1 MKRFIVR
8 FFLCIS
14 VFLLLLFIGGFVQ
27 SQLNGDFE
35 QMYGDSVDELE
46 YYEGMGYAFGQNI
59 MLPILIIIFTIITMW
74 LQSINHRL
82 GRKKKSTLK
91 KENIQG
97 PFILYLRSF
106 VDDANTR
113 KSTSTLSDI
122 TSEEE
127 ALVEALSD
135 IAPVYAI
142 GDPKDDKSPLGASR
156 LYVSDE
162 EWKNTVEYLAQRA
175 QVVVLRLGSTDSFWW
190 EVRMALNKIDKQK
203 ILFVIPESDSLDSI
217 LVLSKYLHEQNV
229 DMSKVKTSVSKKQ
242 FGSISSFIYFNEK
255 GEACSSNFVAY
266 RFTSLL
272 LSYANML
279 RSSLTDFR
287 KRFGLVTEA
296 PKVRRLRCLQVL
308 IIAYFF
314 IIGAM
319 HMFSDSV
326 TLNIASKNTIEVLE
340 NDIESV
346 NESLPKDIGMGIL
359 WQSMNID
366 GECLN
371 MVYSYPE
378 DYFTM
383 YSQEYFDNDKIASSL
398 VKSIPEWLV
407 KKINTFNITLV
418 YHIQNAADSSQEYI
432 VKISPSRL
440 KELKEYADS
449 HSSVLDMLRS
459 QFELMEIPLEVEE
472 GVSLTSAEIVGND
485 VIYTYTIDRDLYYDD
500 EALSEIKKSV
510 IQEFSANKNIVKGIK
525 EEGVHFVYIYQYED
539 GEVNARME
547 ILPDEF

>member
-14 VFLLLLFIGGFVQ
+14 VFLLLLFFGGFVQ

-46 YYEGMGYAFGQNI
+46 YYEGMGYTFGQNI

-91 KENIQG
+91 KEDIQG

-106 VDDANTR
+106 IDDATTR
-113 KSTSTLSDI
+113 KSTNTLSDI

-156 LYVSDE
+156 LYVSDD

-175 QVVVLRLGSTDSFWW
+175 QVVVLRLGRTDSFWW
-190 EVRMALNKIDKQK
+190 EVRMALSKIDKQK

-217 LVLSKYLHEQNV
+217 LVLSKYLLEQNV
-229 DMSKVKTSVSKKQ
+229 DMSKVKTSVAKKP
-242 FGSISSFIYFNEK
+242 FGSISNFIYFNEK
-255 GEACSSNFVAY
+255 GEACSCNFVAY

-279 RSSLTDFR
+279 RSSLADFR

-296 PKVRRLRCLQVL
+296 PKVRKLRCLQVL
-308 IIAYFF
+308 LIAYFF

-319 HMFSDSV
+319 HLFSDSV
-326 TLNIASKNTIEVLE
+326 TLNIASKNTIEVLQ

-346 NESLPKDIGMGIL
+346 NESLPKDLGNGIV
-359 WQSMNID
+359 WQSMNLD
-366 GECLN
+366 NGCLT
-371 MVYSYPE
+371 MTYSYPE
-378 DYFTM
+378 DYFAM
-383 YSQEYFDNDKIASSL
+383 YSQEYFDDDIIASSL
-398 VKSIPEWLV
+398 VKSIPESLV

-418 YHIQNAADSSQEYI
+418 YHIQNEADASQEYI

-440 KELKEYADS
+440 KKLQEYAES
-449 HSSVLDMLRS
+449 HSSVLDILRS
-459 QFELMEIPLEVEE
+459 QFELMEIPLEIEE
-472 GVSLTSAEIVGND
+472 GVLLTSAEVVGKD

-547 ILPDEF
+547 IIPNEY

>member
-8 FFLCIS
+8 LFLCIN

-27 SQLNGDFE
+27 SQFNGDFE

-46 YYEGMGYAFGQNI
+46 YYEGQGYAFGKNI
-59 MLPILIIIFTIITMW
+59 MVPILIIVFAVITMW
-74 LQSINHRL
+74 LQSFNHRL

-91 KENIQG
+91 TEDIQG

-106 VDDANTR
+106 VDDANTQ
-113 KSTSTLSDI
+113 KSTNTLSDI

-127 ALVEALSD
+127 ALVEVLSD

-142 GDPKDDKSPLGASR
+142 GDPKDEKSPLGASR
-156 LYVSDE
+156 LYVSDD

-203 ILFVIPESDSLDSI
+203 ILFVIPESDTLDSI
-217 LVLSKYLHEQNV
+217 LVLSNYLHEQNV
-229 DMSKVKTSVSKKQ
+229 DMTKVQTSVAKKQ
-242 FGSISSFIYFNEK
+242 FGSISSFIYFDEK
-255 GEACSSNFVAY
+255 GDACSSNFVAY
-266 RFTSLL
+266 KFTSLV

-279 RSSLTDFR
+279 RSSLADFR
-287 KRFGLVTEA
+287 RRFGLVTEA
-296 PKVRRLRCLQVL
+296 PKVRKLRCLQVL

-326 TLNIASKNTIEVLE
+326 TLNIASKNTIEVLRNDVE
-340 NDIESV
+340 NV
-346 NESLPKDIGMGIL
+346 NESLPKDIGMGII
-359 WQSMNID
+359 WKSMSLD
-366 GECLN
+366 DEYLN

-378 DYFTM
+378 EFFTM
-383 YSQEYFDNDKIASSL
+383 YTQDYFDNDKIASSL

-418 YHIQNAADSSQEYI
+418 YHIQNEADVSQKY
-432 VKISPSRL
+432 VVYISPSRL
-440 KELKEYADS
+440 RELQELAES
-449 HSSVLDMLRS
+449 QSSVLDMLRS

-472 GVSLTSAEIVGND
+472 GVLLTSAKIVGND
-485 VIYTYTIDRDLYYDD
+485 VIYTYTIDRDLDYDD
-500 EALSEIKKSV
+500 EVLSVIKESV
-510 IQEFSANKNIVKGIK
+510 IQDFSANKNTIKGIK
-525 EEGVHFVYIYQYED
+525 EEGVHFVYIYKYED

-547 ILPDEF
+547 ILPEDF

>member
-14 VFLLLLFIGGFVQ
+14 VFLLLLFFGGFVQ

-46 YYEGMGYAFGQNI
+46 YYEGMGYTFGQNI

-91 KENIQG
+91 KEDIQG

-106 VDDANTR
+106 IDDATTR
-113 KSTSTLSDI
+113 KSTNTLSDI

-156 LYVSDE
+156 LYVSDD

-175 QVVVLRLGSTDSFWW
+175 QVVVLRLGRTDSFWW
-190 EVRMALNKIDKQK
+190 EVRMALSKIDKQK

-217 LVLSKYLHEQNV
+217 LVLSKYLLEQNV
-229 DMSKVKTSVSKKQ
+229 DMSKVKTSVAKKP

-279 RSSLTDFR
+279 RSSLADFR

-296 PKVRRLRCLQVL
+296 PKVRKLRCLQVL
-308 IIAYFF
+308 LIAYFF

-319 HMFSDSV
+319 HLFSDSV
-326 TLNIASKNTIEVLE
+326 TLNIASKNTIEVLQ

-346 NESLPKDIGMGIL
+346 NESLPKDLGNGIV
-359 WQSMNID
+359 WQSMNLD
-366 GECLN
+366 NGCLT
-371 MVYSYPE
+371 MTYSYPE
-378 DYFTM
+378 DYFAM
-383 YSQEYFDNDKIASSL
+383 YSQDYFDDDRIASSL
-398 VKSIPEWLV
+398 VKSIPESLV

-418 YHIQNAADSSQEYI
+418 YHIQNEADASQEYI

-440 KELKEYADS
+440 KKLQEYAES
-449 HSSVLDMLRS
+449 HSSVLDILRS
-459 QFELMEIPLEVEE
+459 QFELLEIPLEIEE
-472 GVSLTSAEIVGND
+472 GVLLTSAEVVGKD

-547 ILPDEF
+547 ILPDEY

>member
-8 FFLCIS
+8 LFLCIS

-27 SQLNGDFE
+27 SQFNGDFE

-46 YYEGMGYAFGQNI
+46 YYEGQGYAFGKNI
-59 MLPILIIIFTIITMW
+59 LLPILIIVFTVITMW

-82 GRKKKSTLK
+82 GKKKKSTLK
-91 KENIQG
+91 KEDIQG

-106 VDDANTR
+106 VDDANTQ
-113 KSTSTLSDI
+113 KSTNTLSDI

-127 ALVEALSD
+127 ALVEVLSD

-142 GDPKDDKSPLGASR
+142 GDPKDEKSPLGASR
-156 LYVSDE
+156 LYVSDD

-203 ILFVIPESDSLDSI
+203 ILFVIPESDTLDSI
-217 LVLSKYLHEQNV
+217 LVLSNYLHEQNV
-229 DMSKVKTSVSKKQ
+229 DMTKVKTSVAKKQ
-242 FGSISSFIYFNEK
+242 FGSISSFIYFDEK
-255 GEACSSNFVAY
+255 GDACSSNFVAY
-266 RFTSLL
+266 KFTSLV

-279 RSSLTDFR
+279 RSSLADFR

-296 PKVRRLRCLQVL
+296 PKVRKLRCLQVL

-319 HMFSDSV
+319 HMFSDSI
-326 TLNIASKNTIEVLE
+326 TLNIASKNTIEVLQ

-346 NESLPKDIGMGIL
+346 NKTLPKEEGMGIV
-359 WQSMNID
+359 WQSMNMD
-366 GECLN
+366 EECLN

-383 YSQEYFDNDKIASSL
+383 YSQEYFDDDRIASSL
-398 VKSIPEWLV
+398 VKYIPESLV
-407 KKINTFNITLV
+407 KKINRFNITLV
-418 YHIQNAADSSQEYI
+418 YHIQNEADASQEYV

-440 KELKEYADS
+440 NKLQEYAES
-449 HSSVLDMLRS
+449 NSSVLDILRS

-472 GVSLTSAEIVGND
+472 GVLLTSAEVVGKD
-485 VIYTYTIDRDLYYDD
+485 VIYTYTIDNDLYYDD
-500 EALSEIKKSV
+500 EVLSEIKKSV
-510 IQEFSANKNIVKGIK
+510 IQEFSANSNVVKGIK
-525 EEGVHFVYIYQYED
+525 EEGVHFVYVYKYKD
-539 GEVNARME
+539 GKVNARME
-547 ILPDEF
+547 ILPEEF

>member
-1 MKRFIVR
+1 
-8 FFLCIS
+8 
-14 VFLLLLFIGGFVQ
+14 
-27 SQLNGDFE
+27 
-35 QMYGDSVDELE
+35 
-46 YYEGMGYAFGQNI
+46 
-59 MLPILIIIFTIITMW
+59 
-74 LQSINHRL
+74 
-82 GRKKKSTLK
+82 
-91 KENIQG
+91 
-97 PFILYLRSF
+97 
-106 VDDANTR
+106 
-113 KSTSTLSDI
+113 
-122 TSEEE
+122 
-127 ALVEALSD
+127 
-135 IAPVYAI
+135 
-142 GDPKDDKSPLGASR
+142 
-156 LYVSDE
+156 
-162 EWKNTVEYLAQRA
+162 
-175 QVVVLRLGSTDSFWW
+175 
-190 EVRMALNKIDKQK
+190 
-203 ILFVIPESDSLDSI
+203 
-217 LVLSKYLHEQNV
+217 
-229 DMSKVKTSVSKKQ
+229 
-242 FGSISSFIYFNEK
+242 
-255 GEACSSNFVAY
+255 
-266 RFTSLL
+266 
-272 LSYANML
+272 
-279 RSSLTDFR
+279 
-287 KRFGLVTEA
+287 
-296 PKVRRLRCLQVL
+296 
-308 IIAYFF
+308 
-314 IIGAM
+314 M

-500 EALSEIKKSV
+500 EVLSEIKKSV
-510 IQEFSANKNIVKGIK
+510 IQEFSANNNIVKGIK
-525 EEGVHFVYIYQYED
+525 EEGVHFVYVYKYKD

-547 ILPDEF
+547 ILPEEF